1 MIDRDDRD
9 APGRRPRRAAWLWLA
24 ALLALPAAAQEL
36 PAPGAPVDAA
46 RQALEEWVQV
56 RRILSQE
63 RRDWQLGR
71 ELLEERIAL
80 VQREIDGLRTQMA
93 GAQASIAEVDR
104 KRGELL
110 TENERLKASAA
121 SLAGTVA
128 ALEGRVLGLLGRVPE
143 PIRERVRPLSQRIP
157 AAGAETKLSLGERFQ
172 NVVGVLN
179 ELDKFHREIS
189 VTSEVRTL
197 PDGTSAEVTAVYV
210 GLSRGWYASAD
221 GRVAGTGSAGAQGW
235 EWTPTP
241 EAAAEIAQA
250 IAILKNEQPAAFVR
264 LPAPIDQGSQ
274 P

>member
-1 MIDRDDRD
+1 MGEFAYKPYSVGQQEGNIPDHHLSY
-9 APGRRPRRAAWLWLA
+9 GGIYGGKKFIFCFYLGFGLGRAAWLWLA

-36 PAPGAPVDAA
+36 PDPGAPVDAA

-128 ALEGRVLGLLGRVPE
+128 VSLFDPVSRGT
-143 PIRERVRPLSQRIP
+143 VRY
-157 AAGAETKLSLGERFQ
+157 AGPFGSLMAICSKRLI
-172 NVVGVLN
+172 N
-179 ELDKFHREIS
+179 S
-189 VTSEVRTL
+189 
-197 PDGTSAEVTAVYV
+197 P
-210 GLSRGWYASAD
+210 GLS
-221 GRVAGTGSAGAQGW
+221 
-235 EWTPTP
+235 
-241 EAAAEIAQA
+241 
-250 IAILKNEQPAAFVR
+250 
-264 LPAPIDQGSQ
+264 
-274 P
+274 